1 MAVKQRLSVYLDAD
15 MMARLEKLAEKER
28 AAKSSIAEA
37 AIISFLTADD
47 ADRREAAL
55 TRRLDRLTRSVDRVE
70 RDLEFSVEAL
80 ALYIRAWLTA
90 TPPLP
95 DGAQA
100 AAQAKGRERY
110 ESFIEA
116 LGEGWRRDNAFL
128 GRCRRTARKIRM
140 AQTNSLLNC
149 KRANLRPPPH
159 NAPEQSGCRTGF
171 SSPMMAPSTVAAKH
185 GASSSTNP
193 SGQGRGT
200 SETGRLI

>member
-1 MAVKQRLSVYLDAD
+1 MSVKQRLSVYLDAD
-15 MMARLEKLAEKER
+15 MMARLENLAAKER
-28 AAKSSIAEA
+28 VAKSSIAEA

-47 ADRREAAL
+47 ADRWEAAL

-95 DGAQA
+95 EGAQAA

-116 LGEGWRRDNAFL
+116 LGRRL
-128 GRCRRTARKIRM
+128 ARGQRLAKEVLEEIQPKTR
-140 AQTNSLLNC
+140 
-149 KRANLRPPPH
+149 
-159 NAPEQSGCRTGF
+159 EE
-171 SSPMMAPSTVAAKH
+171 PS
-185 GASSSTNP
+185 
-193 SGQGRGT
+193 
-200 SETGRLI
+200 